1 MRTWAFVS
9 ADWFMRLVHS
19 TALSVTGWSTDSHPG
34 HRMPPHHTTHE
45 ALRTVRSQRSERR
58 ACLCSQRSEGR
69 KEGNEPL
76 PILLF
81 SLHTLGRLCSPTLRL
96 LSLSLALRLGAL
108 LSASGPHSARPPAPA
123 PVRSTCL
130 FHLTE
135 RKGRRKEGRE
145 HEPPS
150 RRGAAEATR
159 RRRRRV

>member
-1 MRTWAFVS
+1 MEHGQSPRT
-9 ADWFMRLVHS
+9 
-19 TALSVTGWSTDSHPG
+19 
-34 HRMPPHHTTHE
+34 PHAAAPHYARGTTHGAVSKE
-45 ALRTVRSQRSERR
+45 RASERR

-135 RKGRRKEGRE
+135 RRGRRKEGRKE
-145 HEPPS
+145 GRKE
-150 RRGAAEATR
+150 RWLQVKTR
-159 RRRRRV
+159 TPHFGCGERVLIFVI